1 MRRGE
6 LAFVLLISIVLVVL
20 GAAVASATG
29 AEANKF
35 SGNQRFEAG
44 QGPGLSLEES
54 IKEAYKRITPAGGWP
69 AFAEFVTCTGK
80 PGGMQGMHYAWRKA
94 NNTSGRD
101 FVRFGSQSITR
112 LFFTQATLI
121 VRSDP

>member
-1 MRRGE
+1 MRLGE
-6 LAFVLLISIVLVVL
+6 LACVLLISIVLVVL

-35 SGNQRFEAG
+35 SGNQRFEA
-44 QGPGLSLEES
+44 GPGLSLEES

-80 PGGMQGMHYAWRKA
+80 PGGMQGMHNLPWLAPCAAW
-94 NNTSGRD
+94 TTPIIPVTGVLSGL
-101 FVRFGSQSITR
+101 VPN
-112 LFFTQATLI
+112 L
-121 VRSDP
+121 